1 MAHQEFMIEDAQGN
15 RTPVTSNADGS
26 FSVSLAPGKYRM
38 LCGSGHEVI
47 VVAEQTVTLDCD
59 FQMV

>member
-1 MAHQEFMIEDAQGN
+1 MIEDAQGN